1 MLFSAI
7 EEPEVV
13 DIVVHRGNSWQ
24 RTIEL
29 EDEDPATGAF
39 TPTDLT
45 AYTAVGQILDP
56 ETDVVLADFLAPELK
71 ADGRIPLTLRRADS
85 ITLEIGSKVWG
96 LTLVS
101 KEHPDTDTTTI
112 IIGEVR
118 VRKRRYIVSDG
129 AS

>member
-29 EDEDPATGAF
+29 EDEDPDTSAF
-39 TPTDLT
+39 SPTDLT
-45 AYTAVGQILDP
+45 AYTAIGQIIDP
-56 ETDVVLADFLAPELK
+56 ETDEVLADFLAPELK
-71 ADGRIPLTLRRADS
+71 ADGKIPLTLRRADS
-85 ITLEIGSKVWG
+85 ITLKVGLKVWG

-101 KEHPDTDTTTI
+101 KEYPDTDTTTI
-112 IIGEVR
+112 IIGEVK
-118 VRKRRYIVSDG
+118 VRERRYIANG

>member
-24 RTIEL
+24 RILEL
-29 EDEDPATGAF
+29 EDEDPDTSAF
-39 TPTDLT
+39 SPTDLT
-45 AYTAVGQILDP
+45 AYTAVAQIIDT
-56 ETDVVLADFLAPELK
+56 ETDEVLADFIAPELK
-71 ADGRIPLTLRRADS
+71 ADGKIPLTLRRSDS
-85 ITLEIGSKVWG
+85 INLKVGSKVWG

-101 KEHPDTDTTTI
+101 KEHPDTDTKTI
-112 IIGEVR
+112 IIGEVS
-118 VRKRRYIVSDG
+118 VRARRYIASG